1 MPKVKHLNSSEAFTS
16 MKGRDLACAT
26 GENSSYSLSLVLLIL
41 ESATRAD
48 QHRLRSGRDN
58 AEDSAALCNL
68 KQVLSLVLIQLWIK
82 GGQWRPQSP
91 SSLNGLDESPQR
103 TPLQLITIRDREF
116 RCEAMFLS
124 ALHGSF
130 CAFLK
135 AGSREPCVNTAG
147 GEDEASRYTRRES
160 ELHAFDYHSQTH
172 LERNSIISVCLFT
185 WCLNWLVGTRFT
197 LPLLHF
203 SSLAIIRSTL
213 FCLWNGNCP
222 RIIPIMMS

>member
-1 MPKVKHLNSSEAFTS
+1 MPPGKTHLTASHLFFSFWNQLQGQIGIGW
-16 MKGRDLACAT
+16 GRAEIMPRTRAL
-26 GENSSYSLSLVLLIL
+26 
-41 ESATRAD
+41 SAT
-48 QHRLRSGRDN
+48 S
-58 AEDSAALCNL
+58 

-103 TPLQLITIRDREF
+103 TPLQLITTRDKEF

-130 CAFLK
+130 CAFLN
-135 AGSREPCVNTAG
+135 AGSRELCVNTTG
-147 GEDEASRYTRRES
+147 GEDEAFRYTRSES
-160 ELHAFDYHSQTH
+160 ELHAFNYHRQTH
-172 LERNSIISVCLFT
+172 LDCNSIISVCLFT
-185 WCLNWLVGTRFT
+185 WCLNWFVGTRFT

-203 SSLAIIRSTL
+203 YSVAIIRSTL

-222 RIIPIMMS
+222 RVIPIMIN